1 MRMNK
6 LCNKLGREITSHKF
20 LYALLGL
27 ILLGGLFFRV
37 RNIQNSLGF
46 FYDQGRDA
54 LVIWDFWHKGKFFL
68 VGPTTGIAGIF
79 RGPFYYYLIVPFYL
93 LGGGDPVWPSIF
105 LSLTTILAVALMF
118 YLVQK
123 MQDLASGIFAAAIAS
138 FSFYM
143 VTASRW
149 LSNPTPMLL
158 LSMILVWLMVL
169 VTEGKRWAWP
179 LISFVAGVS
188 LFHFGSSG
196 EFFYLPAL
204 AIFFLWQRKNWPN
217 KNQFVLSILMFL
229 VTVSPL
235 VLFDIRHDGILRAN
249 IAQFFV
255 GDRSFK
261 GVTKYIFKVRT
272 EFYYDV
278 FTNKIFHWR
287 RRMEIIMLL
296 IVAVGF
302 LVNAQGFWKNPK
314 IRILLLLL
322 FSPIVG
328 LYFFQGN
335 YGNIYDYYMTGYYM
349 IFISLFGITL
359 GRIWKGNITGKVFV
373 LFFFWSF
380 LNMNLDVTWSR
391 INDMMDGE
399 NSVGFRN
406 EKQALDW
413 VYSDARGREFNV
425 DVYVPPVIPYAYDYL
440 FKWQG
445 QNSYGYLP
453 SERRLDL
460 LYTIYEVDPPHP
472 ERIEAW
478 FLRQDGIGTVEEE
491 VRFGGIGVQRRKRL

>member
-1 MRMNK
+1 MKMKKLRNK
-6 LCNKLGREITSHKF
+6 FRKEISSHKL
-20 LYALLGL
+20 LYVLLGV
-27 ILLGGLFFRV
+27 ILLGGLFLRV

-79 RGPFYYYLIVPFYL
+79 RGPFYYYLIAPFYL
-93 LGGGDPVWPSIF
+93 LGGGNPVWPSVF

-123 MQDLASGIFAAAIAS
+123 MQDLTSGIFAAAIAS

-158 LSMILVWLMVL
+158 LSMLLVWLMVL

-196 EFFYLPAL
+196 EFFYFPAL
-204 AIFFLWQRKNWPN
+204 AIFFLWQRKNWPSR
-217 KNQFVLSILMFL
+217 NQFVLSILMFL

-235 VLFDIRHDGILRAN
+235 VLFDIRHDGILRTN

-255 GDRSFK
+255 GDKSFK
-261 GVTKYIFKVRT
+261 GVTKYIFETRT
-272 EFYYDV
+272 NFYYDV

-296 IVAVGF
+296 IVGVGF
-302 LVNAQGFWKNPK
+302 LVNMKSYWENSK
-314 IRILLLLL
+314 IKILLLLL
-322 FSPIVG
+322 FSPIIG

-349 IFISLFGITL
+349 IFIALFGITL
-359 GRIWKGNITGKVFV
+359 GRIWKGNLTGKIFV

-413 VYSDARGREFNV
+413 VYRDARGREFNV

-445 QNSYGYLP
+445 KSVYGYLP
-453 SERRLDL
+453 SEERLDL

-472 ERIEAW
+472 DRIEAW
-478 FLRQDGIGTVEEE
+478 FLRQDGIGKVEEE
-491 VRFGGIGVQRRKRL
+491 VRFGGIGVQRRTRL